1 VIAVLLAGCTLQPD
15 VSQAAPNGR
24 VGTAAPRLS
33 GAALDGTALTVD
45 FHESKTVL
53 VFWAAWC
60 GPCRQEQPGLNTLA
74 AGYAAQGIRFYGVD
88 MLDHDRALARAFVAE
103 FKVSYPSLYDESG
116 SEETARF
123 DLPEFTNEIWHGYIP
138 GIEPGTLYGYRVH
151 GPYEP
156 DRGHRFNPN
165 KLLLDPYA
173 TGYAGELRWDPAVFG
188 YQLES
193 GDAAVVDRGAIDA
206 THGFGR
212 VERDGE
218 IGRDHRAIM
227 ASRYSGSA

>member
-1 VIAVLLAGCTLQPD
+1 LFRRRPGRTGRRRIDGALVVIAVVLAGCSLQPD

-33 GAALDGTALTVD
+33 GPTLDGTALTVD
-45 FHESKTVL
+45 FQQSKTVL

-116 SEETARF
+116 SLTAAYEVDSPPAF
-123 DLPEFTNEIWHGYIP
+123 VLVDQHGVVVGRYP
-138 GIEPGTLYGYRVH
+138 GEASPAQLA
-151 GPYEP
+151 
-156 DRGHRFNPN
+156 
-165 KLLLDPYA
+165 KLIDQKLATSSGAA
-173 TGYAGELRWDPAVFG
+173 TGSP
-188 YQLES
+188 
-193 GDAAVVDRGAIDA
+193 
-206 THGFGR
+206 
-212 VERDGE
+212 
-218 IGRDHRAIM
+218 
-227 ASRYSGSA
+227 